1 MQGAVLVEP
10 AAVGHAIVLIV
21 EIIVVIVRHE
31 LDEAAGGQLF
41 VDVVQRKAH
50 LVALIIVGDDQR
62 AAVLT
67 RPRAAV
73 EVEVRHLLGVFYQPL
88 EGIGNAV

>member
-1 MQGAVLVEP
+1 MQGADLVEP

-31 LDEAAGGQLF
+31 LDEAAGSQLF
-41 VDVVQRKAH
+41 AGVVQRKAH
-50 LVALIIVGDDQR
+50 LVAIVVGVGDQR

-67 RPRAAV
+67 LPRAAV

-88 EGIGNAV
+88 KGIRNAI